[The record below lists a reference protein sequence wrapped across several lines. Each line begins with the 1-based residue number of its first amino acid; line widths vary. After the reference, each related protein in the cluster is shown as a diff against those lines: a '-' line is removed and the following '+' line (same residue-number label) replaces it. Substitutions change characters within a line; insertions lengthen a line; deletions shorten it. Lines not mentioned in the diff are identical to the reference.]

1 RQAEEEAKRRIEAEK
16 RQAEEEARRRIEAEK
31 RQAEEEARRKAEAER
46 QASILRMS
54 DKGIAPELIAEF
66 LGISLEEVQNCISG
80 RKEGQPDGED

>member
-31 RQAEEEARRKAEAER
+31 RQVEAER

-66 LGISLEEVQNCISG
+66 LGISLEEVQNCLSK
-80 RKEGQPDGED
+80 RKEG